1 MFIILTLELIE
12 VGAVTT
18 ALSFVHTAVSLL
30 LHRWF
35 PSYRGQNVS
44 CCPSFWN
51 NDPLNSFGD
60 ELLSGSVNFFFYL
73 FVSFFFF
80 DYYYFFG
87 CHDTAL
93 GKVFDPSVAFHL
105 GDRFYFLFA
114 ECGQCYQ
121 ISIRRLLFWLS
132 TKAVW
137 NIWRVM
143 PMLWD
148 AEFVCSNLSFFLLFF
163 FFLSWKLF
171 YYIEHSESQQFR
183 LSLLHSRSPP
193 TSILH
198 MKLLF
203 FFSFLSFF
211 NVIFSFVKL
220 FFFWNFLFLLFYSL
234 FLFLFFFVSKLCSV
248 SLP

>member
-163 FFLSWKLF
+163 FLF
-171 YYIEHSESQQFR
+171 VLKIV
-183 LSLLHSRSPP
+183 LLYRA
-193 TSILH
+193 
-198 MKLLF
+198 
-203 FFSFLSFF
+203 
-211 NVIFSFVKL
+211 
-220 FFFWNFLFLLFYSL
+220 
-234 FLFLFFFVSKLCSV
+234 
-248 SLP
+248 